1 MSRYLYLY
9 KGPATPMEQF
19 TPEQTAEQTKA
30 WGDWMNGVGAA
41 LVDPGAPF
49 AERDAVAAQ
58 VSALEAQLQ
67 LVRSWGRCL
76 FCLKKDRA
84 ILAVDVSSGSRR
96 APAASPTSPP
106 ATFTRSTS
114 IRPPAR

>member
-49 AERDAVAAQ
+49 ATRDAVGDDGTSRTPSDLNGGGIAVTQRAA
-58 VSALEAQLQ
+58 VEHAQLHA
-67 LVRSWGRCL
+67 LV
-76 FCLKKDRA
+76 
-84 ILAVDVSSGSRR
+84 
-96 APAASPTSPP
+96 AA
-106 ATFTRSTS
+106 
-114 IRPPAR
+114 

>member
-49 AERDAVAAQ
+49 ATRDAVGDDGTSRTPSDLNGYSIVQAD
-58 VSALEAQLQ
+58 SLEVARTL
-67 LVRSWGRCL
+67 LNGHPFLTEGKGR
-76 FCLKKDRA
+76 FSVE
-84 ILAVDVSSGSRR
+84 IFELA
-96 APAASPTSPP
+96 PMPM
-106 ATFTRSTS
+106 
-114 IRPPAR
+114 